1 MRFISEYVQFP
12 GRCMFSNSS
21 DTSRGVLDTGLDIDV
36 DGHVY
41 MSGSLVEEAAGLL
54 GWVHPEKML
63 ELVNERDDLKRQVD
77 ELTLSIEAFD
87 VLDKAV
93 ATVAHRIEAA
103 KQVAAD

>member
-1 MRFISEYVQFP
+1 MQLISEYVQFP
-12 GRCMFSNSS
+12 GRCMFSQSS

-41 MSGSLVEEAAGLL
+41 MSGALLQEAAGLL
-54 GWVHPEKML
+54 GWMAPEKAL
-63 ELVNERDDLKRQVD
+63 ELVEERDDLKRQVD

-93 ATVAHRIEAA
+93 STVAHRIEAA
-103 KQVAAD
+103 KQIAAA